1 LQPVAFTL
9 PNGLHVI
16 VQTKNDRPTF
26 VLRGKIASSP
36 AFEPLGKQGIVRLA
50 SSVADYGSGRYPFAQ
65 RRQATDE
72 MGAFVST
79 GQEFSAQGEARDFE
93 QIVEILAD
101 GEAHPTFADPWL
113 QIERSQL
120 ANSLQSEANISGVMI
135 DRAYNRLLLATNDP
149 ALRLPTPPSV
159 QGITRENLSAFTAAY
174 WRPDLTTIAVVG
186 NLSLP
191 RVRSALE
198 SAFGS
203 WSAAGAR
210 PDPHL
215 MPLPPASS
223 GHDYIG
229 TAANQVY
236 IRLGQPAISRSNR
249 DYDTFL
255 VLNQILGGSGAFES
269 RLWQE
274 LRQKRGLV
282 YTVSSSLEADADRG
296 DFRVEL
302 NASPQRV
309 VEAVEFV
316 RRELQRL
323 QDEPVSATELQE
335 AKSRLVGNALLDE
348 ASASGQA
355 KQLLDIA
362 TNDLPLEYYRTLSE
376 RFAQITPAD
385 VQRVARAYLR
395 PSRLVE
401 VYAGPTG
408 PWAQHTI

>member
-1 LQPVAFTL
+1 
-9 PNGLHVI
+9 
-16 VQTKNDRPTF
+16 
-26 VLRGKIASSP
+26 
-36 AFEPLGKQGIVRLA
+36 
-50 SSVADYGSGRYPFAQ
+50 
-65 RRQATDE
+65 
-72 MGAFVST
+72 
-79 GQEFSAQGEARDFE
+79 
-93 QIVEILAD
+93 
-101 GEAHPTFADPWL
+101 
-113 QIERSQL
+113 
-120 ANSLQSEANISGVMI
+120 
-135 DRAYNRLLLATNDP
+135 
-149 ALRLPTPPSV
+149 
-159 QGITRENLSAFTAAY
+159 
-174 WRPDLTTIAVVG
+174 
-186 NLSLP
+186 
-191 RVRSALE
+191 LE

-203 WSAAGAR
+203 WQAMGPR

-215 MPLPPASS
+215 MALPPAST

-229 TAANQVY
+229 TAANQVF
-236 IRLGQPAISRSNR
+236 IRLGQPALARSNR

-255 VLNQILGGSGAFES
+255 VLNQILGGNGAFES

-282 YTVSSSLEADADRG
+282 YSVSSSLEADADRG

-316 RRELQRL
+316 RHELQRL

-335 AKSRLVGNALLDE
+335 AKVRLVGNALLDE
-348 ASASGQA
+348 ASSTGQA
-355 KQLLDIA
+355 KQILDIA
-362 TNDLPLEYYRTLSE
+362 MNGLPLTYYRTLNE

-401 VYAGPTG
+401 VYAGPSG